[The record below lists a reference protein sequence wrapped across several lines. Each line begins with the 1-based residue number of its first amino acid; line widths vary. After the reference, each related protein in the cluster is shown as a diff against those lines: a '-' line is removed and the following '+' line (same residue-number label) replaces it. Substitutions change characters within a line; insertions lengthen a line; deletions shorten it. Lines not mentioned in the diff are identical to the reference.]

1 MALLLENHRQSISSS
16 RELSILGARNGEEI
30 IELHRDHQARLVIL
44 DVVMPGTP
52 PETICRTFRSDATL
66 RNVSLI
72 VIGTAASLST
82 VKRCAANRS
91 FLRPLNKED
100 FLGAV
105 RSLIDVAAR
114 KDFRVLVGVRIS
126 GTVQSAPFFGRS
138 ENIST
143 TGILFSANRALA
155 VGDRPELDLMLP
167 ARASSTPPPRSS
179 GWSRSRERTRS
190 TGRASSTRAARGIRC
205 SRRSS
210 ARRSCSTRVPPYSER
225 RGSSASRRPSPS
237 ML

>member
-1 MALLLENHRQSISSS
+1 MKYIIAGERMALLLEKHRQSISGS

-44 DVVMPGTP
+44 DVVLPGAP
-52 PETICRTFRSDATL
+52 PETICRKFRADATL

-114 KDFRVLVGVRIS
+114 KDYRVLVGVRIS

-143 TGILFSANRALA
+143 TGILFSANRAMA
-155 VGDRPELDLMLP
+155 VGDCPELDLMLP
-167 ARASSTPPPRSS
+167 GQGQLHATTEILRVEPLPGKDTKYGARFIDP
-179 GWSRSRERTRS
+179 
-190 TGRASSTRAARGIRC
+190 GRQGYQMLEAFIRKKI
-205 SRRSS
+205 
-210 ARRSCSTRVPPYSER
+210 
-225 RGSSASRRPSPS
+225 
-237 ML
+237 L